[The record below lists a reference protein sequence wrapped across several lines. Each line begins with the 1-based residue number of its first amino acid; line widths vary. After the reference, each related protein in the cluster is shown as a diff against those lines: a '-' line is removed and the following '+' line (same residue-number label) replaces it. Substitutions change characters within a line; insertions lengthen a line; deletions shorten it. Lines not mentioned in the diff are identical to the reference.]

1 VEIDPEEHDMTISV
15 ESVAIDD
22 DSVGS
27 AQADGFR
34 SGYDHVAQRRL
45 GSGRVTRLAA
55 WARSGSLDRELI
67 AGATVAGSARLAARA
82 AHLTA
87 PRTRALIADGLERL
101 LQAAQGPQ
109 RRWSAVGRGDPLR
122 ANAAEIDELAA
133 LLRGTTPLRARGIAI
148 LSELLS
154 DGTGP
159 AYGGACKD
167 LAHKLHEARVALQ
180 S

>member
-1 VEIDPEEHDMTISV
+1 MSTSV

-22 DSVGS
+22 HNVGS
-27 AQADGFR
+27 PHTDSFR
-34 SGYDHVAQRRL
+34 SGYDHVSRRTL
-45 GSGRVTRLAA
+45 GSGRAARLAA
-55 WARSGSLDRELI
+55 WARSGSLDRQLI
-67 AGATVAGSARLAARA
+67 AGADVAGSPRLAARA
-82 AHLTA
+82 AKLTA

-109 RRWSAVGRGDPLR
+109 RRWSAVGRGDPLL
-122 ANAAEIDELAA
+122 ANTAEIGELAV

-159 AYGGACKD
+159 AYNGGRED
-167 LAHKLHEARVALQ
+167 LARRLHEARIALG